1 MHSAA
6 CGQHLK
12 SLAEDFVIIKTNVS
26 KEVLI
31 ILLREVHSIDVT
43 GIANLT
49 ENFEEK
55 EKEESEV
62 RRGLSR
68 RGGLSTRGLV
78 IRGCLLLKSAVED
91 FLTS

>member
-31 ILLREVHSIDVT
+31 ILLREVHRIDVT

-49 ENFEEK
+49 ENFDEK
-55 EKEESEV
+55 RKRKVKSV
-62 RRGLSR
+62 GACPGGGACPRGVLSL
-68 RGGLSTRGLV
+68 GGA
-78 IRGCLLLKSAVED
+78 CY
-91 FLTS
+91 